1 MRQSF
6 KHFRLRFIS
15 DSISVYI
22 PDEWEVSRDKIELM
36 RELGKGSFGM
46 VYEGIAYGI
55 IEEEQK
61 LKVAVKTVNENA
73 SIRDRIEFLQEA
85 SIMKAF
91 NCNHIVRL
99 LGVVSQGQPTLV
111 VMELMERGD
120 LKTFLRSRR
129 PEVRSKVA
137 FVLRLLVA
145 VEV

>member
-137 FVLRLLVA
+137 FVLRLLIA